1 MKLSVLDHG
10 LLTKKDNYK
19 KAYDEVLELCKYAEK
34 LNYLSFWVSEQHN
47 INSLTISSPLILL
60 NYLASHT
67 KKIKLGS
74 GGIMLNNYQ
83 PYVISE
89 QINTLNLLHENRF
102 LYGFGS
108 AINFDS
114 NLAKLLES
122 QTDLDYKS
130 KLLLVDKFVNN
141 HNSIDLKVVPNIK
154 QTIDIVMLI
163 TSQQSAEFAAKHGFK
178 INYGWFL
185 NPSII
190 YAKEVINTYISTYKK
205 TWNKQPTDITIS
217 VNVVAGK
224 TLKEVEQ
231 NQKVLAFYR
240 TIKNIN
246 QFEVFPKNDD
256 FNNHQFDD
264 QSKKIFDKYYNSIF
278 KVQNDQDI
286 LKIDQFCKELNV
298 DHLMILPTLKSIDD
312 RKLVLKRIAKFY
324 NKRSLSNEKSN

>member
-1 MKLSVLDHG
+1 M
-10 LLTKKDNYK
+10 
-19 KAYDEVLELCKYAEK
+19 
-34 LNYLSFWVSEQHN
+34 
-47 INSLTISSPLILL
+47 NSLTISSPLILL

-141 HNSIDLKVVPNIK
+141 HNSTDLKVVPNIK

-178 INYGWFL
+178 INYG
-185 NPSII
+185 
-190 YAKEVINTYISTYKK
+190 
-205 TWNKQPTDITIS
+205 
-217 VNVVAGK
+217 
-224 TLKEVEQ
+224 
-231 NQKVLAFYR
+231 
-240 TIKNIN
+240 
-246 QFEVFPKNDD
+246 
-256 FNNHQFDD
+256 
-264 QSKKIFDKYYNSIF
+264 
-278 KVQNDQDI
+278 
-286 LKIDQFCKELNV
+286 
-298 DHLMILPTLKSIDD
+298 
-312 RKLVLKRIAKFY
+312 
-324 NKRSLSNEKSN
+324 